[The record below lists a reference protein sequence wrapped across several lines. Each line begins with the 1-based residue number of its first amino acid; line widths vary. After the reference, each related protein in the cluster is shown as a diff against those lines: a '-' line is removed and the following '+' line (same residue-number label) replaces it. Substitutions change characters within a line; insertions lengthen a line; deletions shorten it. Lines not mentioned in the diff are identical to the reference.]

1 MVQQE
6 LMQIVYDNALG
17 RIQEIKETIRRNKA
31 KAHQLI
37 LLSFIAIGLIFQKI
51 DIDIETIKTHSWPL
65 QSLFWGGILCW
76 GVSLLILLKV
86 SHKSIPM
93 DPVYTTPSKLLCR
106 EFLKQSYTKAIE
118 GLAKSIEEGVKE
130 MRKANQKLARN
141 NFWGLIFFIISFFAL
156 FIYMMIA

>member
-17 RIQEIKETIRRNKA
+17 HIQEIKETIRRNKA

-37 LLSFIAIGLIFQKI
+37 ILSFIAIGLIFQKI

-65 QSLFWGGILCW
+65 QLLFGGGILCW
-76 GVSLLILLKV
+76 GVSLLILLIF
-86 SHKSIPM
+86 SHKIIPM
-93 DPVYTTPSKLLCR
+93 DPVYTTPSRLLSR
-106 EFLKQSYTKAIE
+106 KFLEQSYTKAIE
-118 GLAKSIEEGVKE
+118 GLAKSIEEGIKE
-130 MRKANQKLARN
+130 MRKANQKLARS
-141 NFWGLIFFIISFFAL
+141 NFFGLIFFTIGFFAL